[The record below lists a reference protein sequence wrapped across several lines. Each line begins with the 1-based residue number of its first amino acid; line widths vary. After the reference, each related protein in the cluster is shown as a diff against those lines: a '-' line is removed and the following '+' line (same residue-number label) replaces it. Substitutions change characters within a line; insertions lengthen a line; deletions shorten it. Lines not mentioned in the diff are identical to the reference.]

1 MKNVVFTTIKELVKL
16 FDVSGSVSKKRKT
29 ELPRDPVNIIARVA
43 RKNADGEPDK
53 DVSFQIKDSTGEV
66 DLLVQGNI
74 PKDLKVNNW
83 IFLNENNKIIALKP
97 GVDIILYFCKMESGD
112 LIFTKDS
119 YLHVCPPELS
129 KQHGLVKIDYE
140 ESTISTKEMEKM
152 NNPLCPITDKTFYFK
167 VSF

>member
-1 MKNVVFTTIKELVKL
+1 MVASFIKNVVFTTIKELVKL

-74 PKDLKVNNW
+74 PKDLKVNN
-83 IFLNENNKIIALKP
+83 
-97 GVDIILYFCKMESGD
+97 
-112 LIFTKDS
+112 
-119 YLHVCPPELS
+119 
-129 KQHGLVKIDYE
+129 
-140 ESTISTKEMEKM
+140 
-152 NNPLCPITDKTFYFK
+152 
-167 VSF
+167 